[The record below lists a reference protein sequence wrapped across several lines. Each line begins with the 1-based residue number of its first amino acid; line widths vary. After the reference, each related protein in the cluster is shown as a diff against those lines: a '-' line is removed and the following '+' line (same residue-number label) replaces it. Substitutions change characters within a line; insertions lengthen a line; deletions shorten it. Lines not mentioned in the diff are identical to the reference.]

1 MHQTLAAVADD
12 RRFFTGMAFLALIVV
27 LAGFGNTYY
36 FWPWT
41 QATLHPSGQ
50 PVAASL
56 APAVHLHAVA
66 FTAWMVLFIVQV
78 GLVSRNEVR
87 AHRRLGRA
95 MAWLVPALLVT
106 GVVTAIGGARN
117 GWNPGGP
124 FRDALAFLIVGLFD
138 LLVFGVL
145 TGAALWFRRRPDLH
159 KRLMLLGTL
168 GGLMWPAI
176 TRIPFLAGRFLPMFS
191 VLTLLVLAPAIR
203 DFVIGARTRWM
214 SLLVGVAILL
224 MLPLRAVVG
233 NSGWWRSIATW
244 LIQ

>member
-1 MHQTLAAVADD
+1 MHQTVTAVADD
-12 RRFFTGMAFLALIVV
+12 RRFFTGMAVIALLVV
-27 LAGFGNTYY
+27 LAGFGNSYY
-36 FWPWT
+36 FWPLT
-41 QATLHPSGQ
+41 RATVHPSGQ
-50 PVAASL
+50 PIAASL
-56 APAVHLHAVA
+56 PAAVHLHAMA
-66 FTAWMVLFIVQV
+66 FTVWMLLFIVQV
-78 GLVSRNEVR
+78 GLVTRDQVQ

-95 MAWLVPALLVT
+95 MAWLLPVLLIT

-145 TGAALWFRRRPDLH
+145 TGAALAFRHRPDLH

-191 VLTLLVLAPAIR
+191 VLALLLLAPAIR
-203 DFVIGARTRWM
+203 DFAIGARTRWV
-214 SLLVGVAILL
+214 SLVSGAGILL
-224 MLPLRAVVG
+224 MFPSRAVVG
-233 NSGWWRSIATW
+233 NSEWWRSFASW